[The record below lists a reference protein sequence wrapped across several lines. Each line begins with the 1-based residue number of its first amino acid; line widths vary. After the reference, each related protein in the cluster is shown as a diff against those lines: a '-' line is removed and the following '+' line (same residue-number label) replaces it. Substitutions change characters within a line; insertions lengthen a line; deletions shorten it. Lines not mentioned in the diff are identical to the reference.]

1 MIPGR
6 AGFGTSAS
14 AIERLD
20 PSTAVPVRGRPWLR
34 WTRDTRACRSAV
46 RACRGSVCAAPGE
59 GPRAVTHSL
68 DSARAAVC
76 VLHLGSLAV
85 GNSYADVT
93 EDSLCH
99 ANSKDEA
106 FSRIDPSSFNHNA
119 QDRKALIRMALPT
132 RINEKCNEHEKTKP
146 HAMAARLYRA

>member
-1 MIPGR
+1 MEGCCTSFMMPGR

-68 DSARAAVC
+68 DSARSRVRVA
-76 VLHLGSLAV
+76 LGLTCSM
-85 GNSYADVT
+85 
-93 EDSLCH
+93 
-99 ANSKDEA
+99 
-106 FSRIDPSSFNHNA
+106 
-119 QDRKALIRMALPT
+119 QT
-132 RINEKCNEHEKTKP
+132 RES
-146 HAMAARLYRA
+146 